1 MRSKPVNSVFAV
13 FCFPIL
19 LASGS
24 LWAQLSFTG
33 HDFAVEN
40 GPASVVVGG
49 FIGDGI
55 QDLAVANTLSN
66 HVSVLLGNGDGT
78 FLPAV
83 SYPVGTSP
91 SSIAVG
97 YFASLTVQDL
107 VVANRDSN
115 DVSVLLGNGDG
126 TFQTAVNY
134 PAGNSPVFVAVGN
147 FASEG
152 RQDLVVADSVC
163 SPPPC
168 QGSVSVLLVNFDGTF
183 QAPVSYPTG
192 DGPWAVAVGDF
203 NGDGAQDLAVL
214 NLRDFY
220 GLSVLLGN
228 GDGTFQSAH
237 NYSGVGSNPRSV
249 AVGDFNGDGNQDL
262 AIAAETSQ
270 AVTVM
275 LGNGDGTFGDPVQFL
290 VGAPV
295 SVAVGDFD
303 GDGIQDLAVAI
314 YRSTN
319 VGVLLGNGDGT
330 FQPPVFF
337 SSGGSPYS
345 VAVGEFDADF
355 KTDLAVANGVG
366 DTVTVLINDT
376 P

>member
-1 MRSKPVNSVFAV
+1 
-13 FCFPIL
+13 
-19 LASGS
+19 
-24 LWAQLSFTG
+24 
-33 HDFAVEN
+33 
-40 GPASVVVGG
+40 
-49 FIGDGI
+49 
-55 QDLAVANTLSN
+55 
-66 HVSVLLGNGDGT
+66 VS
-78 FLPAV
+78 
-83 SYPVGTSP
+83 
-91 SSIAVG
+91 
-97 YFASLTVQDL
+97 
-107 VVANRDSN
+107 
-115 DVSVLLGNGDG
+115 
-126 TFQTAVNY
+126 Y
-134 PAGNSPVFVAVGN
+134 PAGNGPVFVAVGN
-147 FASEG
+147 FFSPTI
-152 RQDLVVADSVC
+152 QDLVVADSLC
-163 SPPPC
+163 SPAPC
-168 QGSVSVLLVNFDGTF
+168 SGGVSVLKGNGNGTF
-183 QAPVSYPTG
+183 QAPVNYPIG

-228 GDGTFQSAH
+228 GDGTFQSAV

-249 AVGDFNGDGNQDL
+249 AVGDFNGDGNEDL
-262 AIAAETSQ
+262 AIAVDTTQ

-275 LGNGDGTFGDPVQFL
+275 LGNGDGTFQDPVQFP

-303 GDGIQDLAVAI
+303 GDGKQDLAVAI